1 MSYQKAEAAFR
12 KCSSKKRPRHRCFLV
27 KYANLFEHL
36 FYRTPQ
42 VAAFKKDL
50 IKKILVYI
58 NMMHR
63 KMIELDRSLFCT
75 IWEIEKPLS
84 LSFHWILIDQRIFFV
99 LESSLEISQGH
110 ATACVIMFRSP
121 KIDVR
126 RTFKFDNTNRYFIQM
141 WSFFTKRPFSN
152 D

>member
-58 NMMHR
+58 NMMHNLYFKIVMAT
-63 KMIELDRSLFCT
+63 KMIT
-75 IWEIEKPLS
+75 
-84 LSFHWILIDQRIFFV
+84 
-99 LESSLEISQGH
+99 QG
-110 ATACVIMFRSP
+110 
-121 KIDVR
+121 K
-126 RTFKFDNTNRYFIQM
+126 
-141 WSFFTKRPFSN
+141 
-152 D
+152 